1 MTYLPFLISGLGIGA
16 VYALSGV
23 GLVVL
28 FRATGVLNFA
38 FGAVGA
44 LGAHVAWQMLEWRL
58 PLAIAILAAVVV
70 SALVSFLYGRLLLLS
85 HRDTV
90 VRAVGTLALALVLI
104 AVMGVIWGEFP
115 RRLQFPTDQM
125 FLTVFGVRLTYTRI
139 LALLL
144 AGLMVGAITAFLSRT
159 RLGLDMRALAND
171 RDLGDLHGVRIRH
184 TETAAWVITGVS
196 RTGRTAAGD
205 LVRLQGTFLTF
216 LVIPAI
222 AAAILGQLRS
232 LDHRYRRAGHRYRR
246 GGSDP
251 DCRNITLPRGGTLCH
266 RADRR
271 RNFGEHGA
279 GRVEGPMTMVNPM
292 TASFP
297 ATAAARTVRGQILA
311 IPMTVAIFSG
321 AIALFAEFLLAVCR
335 HLSDSALSFRCR
347 SCHSLWPVGSRIALP
362 ICAGGHRGLG
372 DAQGRPR
379 LCLSSAV

>member
-1 MTYLPFLISGLGIGA
+1 MTFLPFLISGLGIGA

-44 LGAHVAWQMLEWRL
+44 LGAHVAWQVLEWRL

-70 SALVSFLYGRLLLLS
+70 SALVSFLYGRFLAPRLS
-85 HRDTV
+85 QRDTV

-104 AVMGVIWGEFP
+104 AVMGVIWGELP

-125 FLTVFGVRLTYTRI
+125 FLTLFGVRLTYTRI

-144 AGLMVGAITAFLSRT
+144 AVLMVAAITALLSRT

-171 RDLGDLHGVRIRH
+171 RDLSAILGVRIRH
-184 TETAAWVITGVS
+184 TETAAWVITGVFA
-196 RTGRTAAGD
+196 GLAGLLLGD

-232 LDHRYRRAGHRYRR
+232 LWITAIGGLAIGIAEAVLTPIAAISPYR
-246 GGSDP
+246 
-251 DCRNITLPRGGTLCH
+251 
-266 RADRR
+266 
-271 RNFGEHGA
+271 
-279 GRVEGPMTMVNPM
+279 
-292 TASFP
+292 
-297 ATAAARTVRGQILA
+297 AAAPFV
-311 IPMTVAIFSG
+311 
-321 AIALFAEFLLAVCR
+321 IALIAVTI
-335 HLSDSALSFRCR
+335 L
-347 SCHSLWPVGSRIALP
+347 GSTAQ
-362 ICAGGHRGLG
+362 AGLKDR
-372 DAQGRPR
+372 
-379 LCLSSAV
+379 

>member
-1 MTYLPFLISGLGIGA
+1 MTFLPFLISGLGIGA

-44 LGAHVAWQMLEWRL
+44 LGAHVAWQVLEWRL

-70 SALVSFLYGRLLLLS
+70 SALVSFLYGRFLAPLLS
-85 HRDTV
+85 QRDTV

-104 AVMGVIWGEFP
+104 AVMGVIWGELP

-125 FLTVFGVRLTYTRI
+125 FLTLFGVRLTYTRI

-144 AGLMVGAITAFLSRT
+144 AVLMVGAITALLSRT

-171 RDLGDLHGVRIRH
+171 RDLSAILGVRIRH
-184 TETAAWVITGVS
+184 TETAAWVITGVFA
-196 RTGRTAAGD
+196 GLAGLLLGD

-232 LDHRYRRAGHRYRR
+232 LWITAIGGLSIGIAEAVLTPIAAISPYR
-246 GGSDP
+246 
-251 DCRNITLPRGGTLCH
+251 
-266 RADRR
+266 
-271 RNFGEHGA
+271 
-279 GRVEGPMTMVNPM
+279 
-292 TASFP
+292 
-297 ATAAARTVRGQILA
+297 AAAPFV
-311 IPMTVAIFSG
+311 
-321 AIALFAEFLLAVCR
+321 IALIAVTI
-335 HLSDSALSFRCR
+335 L
-347 SCHSLWPVGSRIALP
+347 GSTAQ
-362 ICAGGHRGLG
+362 AGLKDR
-372 DAQGRPR
+372 
-379 LCLSSAV
+379 

>member
-1 MTYLPFLISGLGIGA
+1 MTFLPFLISGLGIGA

-44 LGAHVAWQMLEWRL
+44 LGAHVAWQVLEWRL

-70 SALVSFLYGRLLLLS
+70 SALVSFLYGRLLAPLLS

-104 AVMGVIWGEFP
+104 AVMGVIWGELP

-125 FLTVFGVRLTYTRI
+125 FLTLFGVRLTYTRI

-144 AGLMVGAITAFLSRT
+144 AVLMVGAITALLSRT

-171 RDLGDLHGVRIRH
+171 RDLSAILGVRIRH
-184 TETAAWVITGVS
+184 TETAAWVITGVFA
-196 RTGRTAAGD
+196 GLAGLLLGD

-232 LDHRYRRAGHRYRR
+232 LWITAIGGLSIGIAEAVLTPIAAISPYR
-246 GGSDP
+246 
-251 DCRNITLPRGGTLCH
+251 
-266 RADRR
+266 
-271 RNFGEHGA
+271 
-279 GRVEGPMTMVNPM
+279 
-292 TASFP
+292 
-297 ATAAARTVRGQILA
+297 AAAPFV
-311 IPMTVAIFSG
+311 
-321 AIALFAEFLLAVCR
+321 IALIAVTI
-335 HLSDSALSFRCR
+335 L
-347 SCHSLWPVGSRIALP
+347 GSTAQ
-362 ICAGGHRGLG
+362 AGLKDR
-372 DAQGRPR
+372 
-379 LCLSSAV
+379 